1 MKKRNGIYIYSTYP
15 IVDVGTYFSERAIKP
30 ITFNKKMD
38 STTLLPVSAGFPKSY
53 LLKVE
58 HELSLKSEVHL
69 FSSFLSELDIEPI
82 REIAT
87 KYNADITFLHFNV
100 YFDDLYNFFRQR
112 GGKMPYSEFRTFYL
126 DAFHLPSQGIKK
138 GIIHELF

>member
-1 MKKRNGIYIYSTYP
+1 MKKRNGIYIYSAYP

-38 STTLLPVSAGFPKSY
+38 STTLLPVSNGFPKSY

-69 FSSFLSELDIEPI
+69 FSSFLNELDIEPI
-82 REIAT
+82 REIAI

-100 YFDDLYNFFRQR
+100 YFDDLYNFFRQK
-112 GGKMPYSEFRTFYL
+112 GGKMPYDEFRIFYL
-126 DAFHLPSQGIKK
+126 DAFDLPSQGIKK